1 MPCRED
7 TCAWSNEL
15 AGRRYNGA
23 GPITFKNEWKGGIT
37 GVTLTKR
44 NLAMRIIA
52 QIPNWSSYYTPF
64 IISAPKRRCARATF
78 DSSRRLHNSFSTRA
92 SIWNH

>member
-23 GPITFKNEWKGGIT
+23 GPIRLLRRRRQQCYTVSSIEGADGG
-37 GVTLTKR
+37 
-44 NLAMRIIA
+44 M
-52 QIPNWSSYYTPF
+52 
-64 IISAPKRRCARATF
+64 
-78 DSSRRLHNSFSTRA
+78 RRLSRTRVHRA
-92 SIWNH
+92 R